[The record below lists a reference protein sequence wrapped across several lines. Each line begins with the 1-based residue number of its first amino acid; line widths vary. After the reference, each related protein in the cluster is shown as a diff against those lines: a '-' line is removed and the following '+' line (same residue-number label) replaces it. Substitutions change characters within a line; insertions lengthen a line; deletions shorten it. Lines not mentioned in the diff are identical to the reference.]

1 MTEKEKNE
9 YQELYNELCSQ
20 YGLHT
25 ECIGNQQRAWYQE
38 YDFVMNLTIR
48 ETGLDHHNYDISFEI
63 PTKVLLNDY
72 MDVPR
77 FFDYLDITHNR
88 WKLKKKRTEKIIDEV
103 FGKYKLLL
111 AESKLKEIKKDFV

>member
-1 MTEKEKNE
+1 MTEKEKDE

-25 ECIGNQQRAWYQE
+25 ELIGNQQRAWYQE
-38 YDFVMNLTIR
+38 YDYVMNFCVRDTS
-48 ETGLDHHNYDISFEI
+48 LDHHYDISFEI
-63 PTKVLLNDY
+63 PTKVLLNEY

-77 FFDYLDITHNR
+77 FFDYLDITQKK

-111 AESKLKEIKKDFV
+111 AEAKLKDIKKDFV